1 MQTSERE
8 RICVIGMGYVGLTLS
23 LVLAKKGF
31 RVYGVEARSRL
42 AAQLQAGK
50 PHFYERG
57 LEDLLG
63 ACLESGAFSVS
74 DAIPPANEAIDI
86 FIVAV
91 GTPLDPATK
100 APMINALQS
109 AAESISAHMRDGALV
124 ILRSTVPVGTTR
136 GVVLPIL
143 RRAAAKNIF
152 LAFCPERTIEGKA
165 LEELEY
171 LPQIAGGMDEISV
184 RKAESIFARVTS
196 KVVRVSSL
204 EAAEMTKLLDNSYR
218 DLCFAFAN
226 EIAVIARHLG
236 LDGVEV
242 IRAANDGYPRT
253 NVALPGFCGGLCL
266 KKDPQILS
274 LSAEAAGYRP
284 RLVRA
289 ARQVN
294 EDMHRYAVE
303 RIARHLKNTGKD
315 IANAKIFISGFAFK
329 GRPET
334 DDIRDSP
341 TREVIAELHKLGAGR
356 IAGHDFVVASAVITS
371 LGVEPASLAEGFRGA
386 DCVLFMN
393 NHAGYEKL
401 DLNQYLPLLNPDALI
416 FDGWR
421 MFDADLVKKYNGLCY
436 DSLG

>member
-1 MQTSERE
+1 MQISERE
-8 RICVIGMGYVGLTLS
+8 RICVIGMGYVGLTLA

-31 RVYGVEARSRL
+31 RVHGVEARPEL
-42 AAQLQAGK
+42 AAKLQGGK

-57 LEDLLG
+57 LEPLLG
-63 ACLESGAFSVS
+63 ACLKSGAFSVS
-74 DAIPPANEAIDI
+74 ESIPADAAMDV

-91 GTPLDPATK
+91 GTPLDQATK
-100 APMINALQS
+100 APMIDALQS
-109 AAESISAHMRDGALV
+109 AADSISGQARDGALV
-124 ILRSTVPVGTTR
+124 ILRSTVPVGMTR
-136 GVVLPIL
+136 SAVLPIL
-143 RRAAAKNIF
+143 RHTAQKNIF

-171 LPQIAGGMDEISV
+171 LPQIVGGLDEESA
-184 RKAESIFARVTS
+184 RRAESIFERVTS
-196 KVVRVSSL
+196 KVIRVSSL
-204 EAAEMTKLLDNSYR
+204 EAAEMTKLIDNSYR

-253 NVALPGFCGGLCL
+253 NVASPGFCGGLCL
-266 KKDPQILS
+266 KKDPQILA

-294 EDMHRYAVE
+294 EDMHHYAAV
-303 RIARHLKNTGKD
+303 RIAHHLKAVGKD
-315 IANAKIFISGFAFK
+315 IASAKIFISGFAFK

-341 TREVIAELHKLGAGR
+341 TLEVLAELRGLGAR
-356 IAGHDFVVASAVITS
+356 RVAGHDFVVASGVIAS
-371 LGVEPASLAEGFRGA
+371 LGVEPVSLMEGFRGT
-386 DCVLFMN
+386 DCVMFMN
-393 NHAGYEKL
+393 NHASYESV
-401 DLNQYLPLLNPDALI
+401 DLTEYLPLLSPDALI

-421 MFDADLVKKYNGLCY
+421 LFDEALIKKYKGLHY
-436 DSLG
+436 ETLG

>member
-1 MQTSERE
+1 MQTFERE

-31 RVYGVEARSRL
+31 RVYGVEARSEVAR
-42 AAQLQAGK
+42 QLQAGT

-57 LEDLLG
+57 LAELL
-63 ACLESGAFSVS
+63 AERVDSGAFTVS
-74 DAIPPANEAIDI
+74 EQIPADAPMDV

-100 APMINALQS
+100 APILDS
-109 AAESISAHMRDGALV
+109 LRLAAESIVPHLGQGGLV
-124 ILRSTVPVGTTR
+124 ILRSTVPVGVTR

-143 RRAAAKNIF
+143 RRDGAKNIF

-171 LPQIAGGMDEISV
+171 LPQIVGGIDEESV
-184 RKAESIFARVTS
+184 RRAESIFTRITT
-196 KVVRVSSL
+196 KVVKVSSL
-204 EAAEMTKLLDNSYR
+204 EAAEMTKLIDNSYR

-226 EIAVIARHLG
+226 EIAMIAKHLG
-236 LDGVEV
+236 VAGDEV

-253 NVALPGFCGGLCL
+253 RVALPGFCGGLCL
-266 KKDPQILS
+266 KKDPRILS
-274 LSAEAAGYRP
+274 LSAAAAGYQP
-284 RLVRA
+284 RLVGA

-294 EDMHRYAVE
+294 EDLHHYTAV
-303 RIARHLKNTGKD
+303 RIAEHLKEKGKD
-315 IANAKIFISGFAFK
+315 IQRAKIFISGFAFK

-334 DDIRDSP
+334 DDVRDSP
-341 TREVIAELHKLGAGR
+341 TLEVLAELRKLGAQH
-356 IAGHDFVVASAVITS
+356 IAGHDFMVASAVIAS
-371 LGVEPASLAEGFRGA
+371 LGVEPASLEEGFRAA
-386 DCVLFMN
+386 DCVVLMN
-393 NHAGYEKL
+393 NHAGYEKI

-421 MFDADLVKKYNGLCY
+421 MFDEALVKKHNGLCY

>member
-1 MQTSERE
+1 MQSSE

-31 RVYGVEARSRL
+31 RVQGVEARPLL
-42 AAQLQAGK
+42 ARQLQAGR

-57 LEDLLG
+57 LEPLLRE
-63 ACLESGAFSVS
+63 CLASGALAISE
-74 DAIPPANEAIDI
+74 AIPADVPIDV

-91 GTPLDPATK
+91 GTPLDSITK
-100 APMINALQS
+100 APILDALRL
-109 AAESISAHMRDGALV
+109 AAESIAPHISEGALV

-136 GVVLPIL
+136 SAVLPIL
-143 RRAAAKNIF
+143 RRDSAKNIL

-171 LPQIAGGMDEISV
+171 LPQIVGGLDEESV
-184 RKAESIFARVTS
+184 RRAESIFQRITS
-196 KVVRVSSL
+196 QVVRVSSL
-204 EAAEMTKLLDNSYR
+204 EAAEMTKLIDNSYR

-226 EIAVIARHLG
+226 EIAMIAKHLG
-236 LDGVEV
+236 LEGNEV
-242 IRAANDGYPRT
+242 IRAANNGYPRT

-289 ARQVN
+289 AREVN
-294 EDMHRYAVE
+294 EDLHRRTAL
-303 RIARHLKNTGKD
+303 RIAEHLKEKGKE
-315 IANAKIFISGFAFK
+315 IACAKIFISGFAFK

-334 DDIRDSP
+334 DDIRDSS
-341 TREVIAELHKLGAGR
+341 TLEVLAELRQLGAR
-356 IAGHDFVVASAVITS
+356 HIAGHDFLVAPAVIAS
-371 LGVEPASLAEGFRGA
+371 LGVEPASLEEGFRGA
-386 DCVLFMN
+386 DCVILMN
-393 NHAGYEKL
+393 NHQGYESV
-401 DLNQYLPLLNPDALI
+401 DLQRHLPLLNSGALI

-421 MFDADLVKKYNGLCY
+421 MFDADFVKKYNKLCY

>member
-1 MQTSERE
+1 MQSFERE
-8 RICVIGMGYVGLTLS
+8 RICIIGMGYVGLTLS

-31 RVYGVEARSRL
+31 RVYGVEARPEL
-42 AAQLQAGK
+42 AGQLQAGT

-57 LEDLLG
+57 LEPLLRE
-63 ACLESGAFSVS
+63 CLASGAFTMSEKIPT
-74 DAIPPANEAIDI
+74 DAPMDV

-91 GTPLDPATK
+91 GTPLDQATK
-100 APMINALQS
+100 APVLDSLRS
-109 AAESISAHMRDGALV
+109 AAESIAPHSSEGSLV

-143 RRAAAKNIF
+143 RRDGAKNIF

-171 LPQIAGGMDEISV
+171 LPQIVGGLDEESA
-184 RKAESIFARVTS
+184 RRAESIFMRITS

-204 EAAEMTKLLDNSYR
+204 EAAEMTKLIDNSYR

-226 EIAVIARHLG
+226 EIAMIATHMG
-236 LDGVEV
+236 LSGHEV

-274 LSAEAAGYRP
+274 LSAEGAGYRP
-284 RLVRA
+284 RLVPA

-294 EDMHRYAVE
+294 EDLHHYAAA
-303 RIARHLKNTGKD
+303 RIAEHLKEKGKG
-315 IANAKIFISGFAFK
+315 IASAKIFISGFAFK

-334 DDIRDSP
+334 DDVRDSP
-341 TREVIAELHKLGAGR
+341 TLEVLAELRKLGARR
-356 IAGHDFVVASAVITS
+356 IAGHDFVVASPVIAS
-371 LGVEPASLAEGFRGA
+371 LGVEPVSLEDGFRGA
-386 DCVLFMN
+386 DCVIFMN

-401 DLNQYLPLLNPDALI
+401 DLERYLPFLNPDALI

-421 MFDADLVKKYNGLCY
+421 LFDPGIIKKHNGLRY
-436 DSLG
+436 DGL